1 MLTLVFGV
9 LVIIATV
16 IVARLARRI
25 SRSASRNALWDV
37 QLVLLA
43 GRAVYLG
50 VLVLGFLAFVKV
62 VAPQWVGPVLGFFG
76 LLGLA
81 FGLAFQD
88 VLKNWISGVFLLLE
102 RPFRI
107 GDDVNIGGFEGS
119 VETIRLR
126 VTVLRTLDGRRVLV
140 PNQQVYTSTI
150 VDSSSYPLR
159 QFTVTATLP
168 PERPLGEVLRQ
179 AAVAVRG
186 IEGVAAEPPS
196 EVSLVPSLE
205 HGPTI
210 EARFWIEVQT
220 FKIRAVQRQ
229 VNAALTALAAGQEV
243 APGDLGLAAEM
254 GPARKEPAPPRPARA
269 PRRPRL
275 TGLSATLKKK
285 D

>member
-1 MLTLVFGV
+1 
-9 LVIIATV
+9 VIVSTV
-16 IVARLARRI
+16 AVARLARRI
-25 SRSASRNALWDV
+25 SRNASRNALWDV
-37 QLVLLA
+37 QLVLLV
-43 GRAVYLG
+43 GRAVYIV

-62 VAPQWVGPVLGFFG
+62 VTPQWVAPVLGFFG

-88 VLKNWISGVFLLLE
+88 VLKNWISGIFLLLE

-107 GDDVNIGGFEGS
+107 GDEISISGFEGS

-150 VDSSSYPLR
+150 IDSSSYPVR
-159 QFTVTATLP
+159 QLTVVAALP
-168 PERPLGEVLRQ
+168 PDRPLGEVLRQ
-179 AAVAVRG
+179 AAVALRG

-196 EVSLVPSLE
+196 EVSLVPSVE

-210 EARFWIEVQT
+210 EARFWVEVQK
-220 FKIRAVQRQ
+220 FKVRTVQRE
-229 VNAALTALAAGQEV
+229 VSIALTALSVGQEV
-243 APGDLGLAAEM
+243 APGDLGLAAAM
-254 GPARKEPAPPRPARA
+254 RGARKPQPGAKPRA
-269 PRRPRL
+269 PRRTRIADL
-275 TGLSATLKKK
+275 AATLKKNK